1 MSAPT
6 LPAELQRYRLLKD
19 TEAAAILGIA
29 PQTLRNARFNKKG
42 PLAALPYRKFGTA
55 VRYSLAEILN
65 FSDASKVEAAG

>member
-42 PLAALPYRKFGTA
+42 PFAALRYRKLGTA
-55 VRYSLAEILN
+55 CRYSLADALN
-65 FSDASKVEAAG
+65 FADASKEAEG